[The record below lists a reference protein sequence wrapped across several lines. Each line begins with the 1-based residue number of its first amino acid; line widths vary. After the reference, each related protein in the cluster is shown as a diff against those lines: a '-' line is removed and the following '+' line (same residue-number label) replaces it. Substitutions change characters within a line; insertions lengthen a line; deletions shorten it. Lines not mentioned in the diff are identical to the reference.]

1 MLQIMVQIPSSRTE
15 AHIPKSRGSFG
26 GHTLKSSSPTPAPAR
41 GEQGQAASS
50 DRRRRA
56 NPSPLFPPIPGLL
69 SKVFPEPEVPLESAK
84 ATGTYRSQ
92 EKADRT

>member
-1 MLQIMVQIPSSRTE
+1 MLQMVVQIPSSGTE

-26 GHTLKSSSPTPAPAR
+26 GHTLKSSSPAPAR
-41 GEQGQAASS
+41 GGRGQAASS
-50 DRRRRA
+50 DGRRRA

-92 EKADRT
+92 ENADRT